1 MMTEIRTSRIW
12 SWIYNKTVK
21 LETVHFRG
29 RFAVSC
35 FFKWLRQHKISRTK
49 DFTDLPLV
57 STQIE
62 GRDLI
67 VPLAHN
73 LAFYKERCRH
83 YDRHIIQ
90 ICQYVQSILGNLA
103 FVDVGANVG
112 DTVINLGITEHA
124 RYLCIEGD
132 TFYYNL
138 LNYNLGRYQYSYQ
151 AVNCFLTDEICARAN
166 YQVEHAM
173 SSAKLI
179 NTDAQ
184 KNGGGGVVFKRLDDI
199 VKDEEFVPD
208 LLKIDTDGFD
218 FKVLRGCKKIL
229 QDMKPVIFFE
239 WWSIRLKELGEEPVS
254 IFEYLFTFG
263 YRKALF
269 FDNYGKELVSL
280 EINEKDNL
288 TRLSEYSCNLT
299 SQIRHYDVLLFH
311 EKSPLSI
318 DGFRKWVDSNS

>member
-1 MMTEIRTSRIW
+1 MLKKM
-12 SWIYNKTVK
+12 V
-21 LETVHFRG
+21 
-29 RFAVSC
+29 
-35 FFKWLRQHKISRTK
+35 
-49 DFTDLPLV
+49 
-57 STQIE
+57 
-62 GRDLI
+62 
-67 VPLAHN
+67 
-73 LAFYKERCRH
+73 
-83 YDRHIIQ
+83 
-90 ICQYVQSILGNLA
+90 
-103 FVDVGANVG
+103 
-112 DTVINLGITEHA
+112 
-124 RYLCIEGD
+124 
-132 TFYYNL
+132 
-138 LNYNLGRYQYSYQ
+138 
-151 AVNCFLTDEICARAN
+151 
-166 YQVEHAM
+166 
-173 SSAKLI
+173 
-179 NTDAQ
+179 
-184 KNGGGGVVFKRLDDI
+184 GGGVVFKRLDDI

>member
-184 KNGGGGVVFKRLDDI
+184 KNGGGGGSF
-199 VKDEEFVPD
+199 
-208 LLKIDTDGFD
+208 
-218 FKVLRGCKKIL
+218 
-229 QDMKPVIFFE
+229 
-239 WWSIRLKELGEEPVS
+239 
-254 IFEYLFTFG
+254 
-263 YRKALF
+263 
-269 FDNYGKELVSL
+269 
-280 EINEKDNL
+280 
-288 TRLSEYSCNLT
+288 
-299 SQIRHYDVLLFH
+299 
-311 EKSPLSI
+311 
-318 DGFRKWVDSNS
+318 